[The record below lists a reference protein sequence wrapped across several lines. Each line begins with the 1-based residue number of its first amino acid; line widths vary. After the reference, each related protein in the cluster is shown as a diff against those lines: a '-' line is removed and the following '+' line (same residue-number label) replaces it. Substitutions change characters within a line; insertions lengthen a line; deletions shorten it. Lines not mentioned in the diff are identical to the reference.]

1 MYGAII
7 TEPVSAGSDVGVI
20 FLHNEGYSTM
30 CGHGVIALVTVLLE
44 TGIIEKDG
52 DHPTIK
58 LDTPAGLVTAT
69 AHREGKRI
77 KEVSFQN
84 VPSFV
89 YLSDQTVNVPALG
102 TIHFDLAFGGAFY
115 AFVNAEDLHVG
126 LDADDFRQLIDMG
139 VRIKKSVMDSIP
151 IRHPFE
157 DDLSFLYGTI
167 FVGKPLSPGHHSRNV
182 CIFADGEV
190 DRSPT
195 GTGVSARAAIHH
207 FKKELSIN
215 EPFTVESI
223 IDTCFTGKVLHTTKY
238 GGYEAVVPEV
248 TGSANI
254 VGMSEWLMNPQDP
267 LRDGFIL
274 R

>member
-1 MYGAII
+1 
-7 TEPVSAGSDVGVI
+7 
-20 FLHNEGYSTM
+20 M

-44 TGIIEKDG
+44 TGMIAKDG
-52 DHPTIK
+52 DHPTIQ

-89 YLSDQTVNVPALG
+89 YLSDQTVNVPTLG
-102 TIHFDLAFGGAFY
+102 NIHFDIAFGGAFY
-115 AFVNAEDLHVG
+115 AFVDAAEVQVG
-126 LDADDFRQLIDMG
+126 LEADNFRQLIDLG
-139 VRIKKSVMDSIP
+139 VRIKKSVMDSTP

-157 DDLSFLYGTI
+157 EDLGFLYGTI
-167 FVGKPLSPGHHSRNV
+167 FVGSPLSPGHHSRNV

-195 GTGVSARAAIHH
+195 GTGVSARAAIH
-207 FKKELSIN
+207 FSKNELSIN

-223 IDTCFTGKVLHTTKY
+223 ISTCFTGKVLQTRKY
-238 GGYEAVVPEV
+238 GSYEAVVPEV

-254 VGMSEWLMNPQDP
+254 VGMGEWVLDPEDP